1 MPDDAGSKESL
12 KEKADRQYEEL
23 LQELRVA
30 QAGVQILF
38 AFLLVLPFQSGFTRL
53 PGDLKSLYAVSLLAS
68 LVAAALLIGPVALH
82 RILSGEQMKDTIV
95 DRAHRMALGGL
106 GFLAVSM
113 SGAVALALS
122 VSAGRLPGLAVGLIA
137 LGLFASLWFLWPL
150 ATRRRPDVATGSR
163 AGSS

>member
-1 MPDDAGSKESL
+1 MPNVEGSKESL
-12 KEKADRQYEEL
+12 KERADRQYEEL

-95 DRAHRMALGGL
+95 DRAHRAGA
-106 GFLAVSM
+106 FRIAV
-113 SGAVALALS
+113 V
-122 VSAGRLPGLAVGLIA
+122 
-137 LGLFASLWFLWPL
+137 PL
-150 ATRRRPDVATGSR
+150 AFGHTPPFRRRYR
-163 AGSS
+163 K